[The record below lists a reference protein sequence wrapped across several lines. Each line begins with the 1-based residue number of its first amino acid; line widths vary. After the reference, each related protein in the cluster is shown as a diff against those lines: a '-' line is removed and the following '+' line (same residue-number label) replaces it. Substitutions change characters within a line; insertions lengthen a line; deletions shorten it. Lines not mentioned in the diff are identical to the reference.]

1 MAYPCAARQRNSSL
15 KLVLLLKL
23 GFWLSEEVP
32 KLKVVSTV
40 KMGAVGIPEV
50 GLVGITKTLSI
61 ETLRAWESLIF
72 GARYG
77 HDFV

>member
-1 MAYPCAARQRNSSL
+1 
-15 KLVLLLKL
+15 
-23 GFWLSEEVP
+23 
-32 KLKVVSTV
+32 
-40 KMGAVGIPEV
+40 MGAVGIPEV

>member
-1 MAYPCAARQRNSSL
+1 MAHPCAARQRNSSL
-15 KLVLLLKL
+15 KLVLLLKF
-23 GFWLSEEVP
+23 GFWLSQEVP

-50 GLVGITKTLSI
+50 GLAGITKTLSI
-61 ETLRAWESLIF
+61 ETLRAWESLIC

-77 HDFV
+77 HDLV